1 MSLPGKHLF
10 SRNTSGVALL
20 IIIAVASWYLAR
32 TLSSSRVEVRKTEVA
47 QSGFYLKSARILGTG
62 LNGQPLYQI
71 EAGYAVQQ
79 ENNELEFENVEILY
93 TSEAEVPWTISADRA
108 MIGDNR
114 DLVVLTGHVI
124 ASSSEGFSGDTTEI
138 RTQYLEL
145 APDSFSAQTDERV
158 QIRIGSRSLTATG
171 MLALLQTNQLQL
183 KSNVSGKFAP

>member
-1 MSLPGKHLF
+1 LF

-79 ENNELEFENVEILY
+79 ENNELEFENVEIVY